1 MPELDLSKIEDKNLP
16 EKKLRSGS
24 VYLTIWKNKKQINND
39 KVAYYYT
46 VTLERRYKK
55 DGEWKASNTYRV
67 NDLPKA
73 VMLLDKAY
81 EFMTLEKSGK
91 EMAEGINGT

>member
-1 MPELDLSKIEDKNLP
+1 
-16 EKKLRSGS
+16 
-24 VYLTIWKNKKQINND
+24 
-39 KVAYYYT
+39 
-46 VTLERRYKK
+46 
-55 DGEWKASNTYRV
+55 V